1 MRKLL
6 KPNLNKIKMI
16 INSLKKNKASR
27 EDNLNSELIKLTK
40 PYLVIYKQ
48 KLIGSIQINKWIPKD
63 LNTVIVYTVFKKRN
77 ITKVEN

>member
-1 MRKLL
+1 
-6 KPNLNKIKMI
+6 MI